1 MAAVTYEYMN
11 PNYKETLDRE
21 WWVTSYQLMPDP
33 EYLEKIKNK
42 DPSVTEVDAS
52 CRQLQGSRC
61 AGSAW
66 AARRKSRDRRCFQGT
81 QPKRASAR
89 DRCWPALPR
98 VIPFSRVGAQDRD
111 SLGDDVRQPAHHGH
125 RPARQRL

>member
-1 MAAVTYEYMN
+1 MAAITYEYMN

-61 AGSAW
+61 GVQLMRRGRAGEAFMFSW
-66 AARRKSRDRRCFQGT
+66 GT
-81 QPKRASAR
+81 HLKAGKRAL
-89 DRCWPALPR
+89 PAPCC
-98 VIPFSRVGAQDRD
+98 
-111 SLGDDVRQPAHHGH
+111 
-125 RPARQRL
+125 

>member
-1 MAAVTYEYMN
+1 MSVHVPAKVTYEYMN

-52 CRQLQGSRC
+52 CRQLQGSRRAPPRRAC
-61 AGSAW
+61 A
-66 AARRKSRDRRCFQGT
+66 QM
-81 QPKRASAR
+81 
-89 DRCWPALPR
+89 
-98 VIPFSRVGAQDRD
+98 
-111 SLGDDVRQPAHHGH
+111 
-125 RPARQRL
+125 